1 MRHDGTPVTA
11 MKSYLISLGVGML
24 VGVIYSL
31 LAVRSPAP
39 PLVALIGLLG
49 MLLGEQIVPVGQQ
62 VLSGTSVAPAW
73 QVSQCTQHLL
83 ESLPGRRSGRQEA
96 KTSSS
101 LETQS

>member
-62 VLSGTSVAPAW
+62 VLSGTSAA
-73 QVSQCTQHLL
+73 
-83 ESLPGRRSGRQEA
+83 LPGKSPNARSICWNPCRDVVAAAKRQRRA
-96 KTSSS
+96 AH
-101 LETQS
+101 